1 MGDQLNS
8 LNTTL
13 DKVSELLRKEKAAE
27 AQQLFA
33 GISEVNSV
41 EYLLVKGELD
51 QKFQQWG
58 RACNS
63 FTRVLEID
71 PSNEQAKTRLE
82 MIKSILSFFN
92 PDQFNP

>member
-1 MGDQLNS
+1 MKEIHTQLEI
-8 LNTTL
+8 
-13 DKVSELLRKEKAAE
+13 VCELLRAEKAEE
-27 AQQLFA
+27 ALRLFSE
-33 GISEVNSV
+33 IMEVNSV
-41 EYLLVKGELD
+41 EYLLVRGELE

-58 RACNS
+58 RAQNS

-71 PSNEQAKTRLE
+71 PLNQQAQTRIE